1 MDSIIHNVCHCKR
14 YMEFA
19 LQERAAEGVY
29 MYVYLQYLE

>member
-1 MDSIIHNVCHCKR
+1 MDSIIHVCHCKI

-19 LQERAAEGVY
+19 LQERGAEGVY